1 MEGVADQFR
10 REFDEAR
17 RKYRYVRRSLLLGEE
32 EDPMSRMRREPSDPE
47 GGSGSGFSLQWEDE
61 AVRRRLK
68 SLNFLKDAGVENLQ
82 VLQARIHEVFAAMQ
96 GCSIEE

>member
-1 MEGVADQFR
+1 M
-10 REFDEAR
+10 
-17 RKYRYVRRSLLLGEE
+17 RRSLSLGEEE
-32 EDPMSRMRREPSDPE
+32 EDPMSQMRRDPSNPE

-82 VLQARIHEVFAAMQ
+82 VLQARIHKVFAAMQ
-96 GCSIEE
+96 DCSIEE